1 MVSGVGK
8 RNGEKREQLVVGV
21 IAMNGWRVFST
32 CLERFVFF
40 WLCRLGSCIFGE
52 FEELVALRP
61 RRQREH
67 VQCLV

>member
-32 CLERFVFF
+32 CLERFVF
-40 WLCRLGSCIFGE
+40 L
-52 FEELVALRP
+52 AM
-61 RRQREH
+61 
-67 VQCLV
+67 